1 MDAGV
6 LTALTSATVAIVAAA
21 ASYWF
26 TKRREHENAWRELK
40 LRQYQEFIVALS
52 GVVGSRAVRQARTR
66 YADAANSLALV
77 APHRVLKALYD
88 FQDEISLRGQARD
101 PARHDARLTAL
112 RSAMRVDAQSGVVS
126 DDDEL
131 RFRLFASSDQA
142 GTVDSPQI
150 EDCR

>member
-40 LRQYQEFIVALS
+40 LRQYQEFIVPLS

-77 APHRVLKALYD
+77 VPTA
-88 FQDEISLRGQARD
+88 FLR
-101 PARHDARLTAL
+101 
-112 RSAMRVDAQSGVVS
+112 RSMIFKT
-126 DDDEL
+126 
-131 RFRLFASSDQA
+131 RFRL
-142 GTVDSPQI
+142 
-150 EDCR
+150 EDKPVTPPDMMLG